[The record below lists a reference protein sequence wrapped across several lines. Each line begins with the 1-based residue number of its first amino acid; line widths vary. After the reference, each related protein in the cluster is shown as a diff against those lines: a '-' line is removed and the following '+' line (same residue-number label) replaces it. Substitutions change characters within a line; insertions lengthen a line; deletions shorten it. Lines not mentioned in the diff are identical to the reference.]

1 MSARRLLV
9 VTIDAREPTPRF
21 THAHHDV
28 ADLFAQA
35 QVLSDFERERCARMM
50 QASARELRLAAH
62 VLKRLALGGP
72 LGVEPATIAFVEPS
86 DRPRLAD
93 DALQVSLSHSRD
105 AIAIAFGHAQIGV
118 DIEAFGR
125 SRDEAALAKRYFHP
139 DEFEDAAYNNG
150 FAWRWTAKEAL
161 KKAADIPLFDA
172 LSKPL
177 LQHAPTFEA
186 HGARFDVAEIEGYAC
201 AVARML

>member
-1 MSARRLLV
+1 MSTRRLLA

-21 THAHHDV
+21 THAHHEI
-28 ADLFAQA
+28 ADLLAQTHI
-35 QVLSDFERERCARMM
+35 LSEFERERCARMM
-50 QASARELRLAAH
+50 QAGARELRLAAH
-62 VLKRLALGGP
+62 VLKRLALAGP
-72 LGVEPATIAFVEPS
+72 LGVAAASVAFVEPS

-93 DALQVSLSHSRD
+93 DALTVSLSHSRD
-105 AIAIAFGHAQIGV
+105 AIAFAFGHAPIGV

-172 LSKPL
+172 LSRPL
-177 LQHAPTFEA
+177 IQFAPTFEA
-186 HGARFDVAEIEGYAC
+186 HGARFDILQIEAYAC